1 VTDDPIPPEVAPA
14 VGEGMPAGDP
24 RPEPSL
30 FERAFALGQPYLW
43 ARWLFLRALGAIFF
57 SAFLSL
63 AGPIHGLIGP
73 GGILPA
79 RDYLQDVAAQL
90 GPIQRVWFA
99 PSFLWFGAGDGALTV
114 LVGVGFVASA
124 LLILNVWPR
133 AAIAVAGLAF
143 LSFVAVGEEFALYQ
157 SDGMLLEAA
166 FASLFFAPRGWRP
179 GLGASSPPSW
189 AALFLLRWEWFRIY
203 FESGIVK
210 ILSGDRQ
217 WAELTAMDH
226 YYENGPLPTW
236 IGWYAQ
242 HLPHGFHAF
251 TGVLTFVVELGVV
264 WLAWP
269 TRWTR
274 LVCFAI
280 VTPFQV
286 GIILTANYAFLN
298 YLVLVFGVLLLDD
311 RHFARLGLRTKA
323 PLAPPFVGLQPWRAW
338 RAHGTAFALGWVFY
352 VTVMTGLHV
361 PPHIPLAIP
370 VRVVEPARIANAYG
384 LFAVMTEARYEL
396 EFQATADG
404 DRWVPYRFKFKPQ
417 DPYEAPGIYAPYQ
430 PRFEWNLWFASLG
443 WGRGNEWVVET
454 ELRLMNRSPS
464 VLALFRE
471 DPLHGRSPRRV
482 RVLKWQYWFTS
493 AEERRET
500 GAWWTRKKIGLYA
513 PMLEREEDGTIAIVR
528 GGEEAGSSAPS
539 SVESDSN

>member
-1 VTDDPIPPEVAPA
+1 VSDDPIPPEVVPVA
-14 VGEGMPAGDP
+14 GEDVPAGDLGL
-24 RPEPSL
+24 EPSL
-30 FERAFALGQPYLW
+30 VERAFGTGQPYLW

-73 GGILPA
+73 RGILPA
-79 RDYLQDVAAQL
+79 GEYLQDVAAQL

-99 PSFLWFGAGDGALTV
+99 PSFLWFGAGEAALTALV
-114 LVGVGFVASA
+114 SVGVVASV
-124 LLILNVWPR
+124 LLVLNVWPR
-133 AAIAVAGLAF
+133 GAIAVAGLAF
-143 LSFVAVGEEFALYQ
+143 LSFIAVAEEFALYQ

-166 FASLFFAPRGWRP
+166 FISLFFAPRGWRP
-179 GLGASSPPSW
+179 GLGARSPPTR

-203 FESGIVK
+203 FESGLVK

-217 WAELTAMDH
+217 WAALIAMDH

-242 HLPHGFHAF
+242 HLPHEFHAF
-251 TGVLTFVVELGVV
+251 TVVLTFAVELGVV

-298 YLVLVFGVLLLDD
+298 YLVLVLGVLLVDD
-311 RHFARLGLRTKA
+311 RHFARLGLRTEEPVA
-323 PLAPPFVGLQPWRAW
+323 LPFVGARRWRGYGA
-338 RAHGTAFALGWVFY
+338 AFALGWVFY
-352 VTVMTGLHV
+352 VTIMTGLHV
-361 PPHIPLAIP
+361 PPHIPLSIP
-370 VRVVEPARIANAYG
+370 VRLVEPARIANAYG

-396 EFQATADG
+396 EFQAATDG
-404 DRWVPYRFKFKPQ
+404 ANWVPYRFEFKPQ
-417 DPYEAPGIYAPYQ
+417 DPKEAPGIYAPYQ

-471 DPLHGRSPRRV
+471 DPLHGESPRRV
-482 RVLKWQYWFTS
+482 RIIKWQYWFTS
-493 AEERRET
+493 AEERRKT
-500 GAWWTRKKIGLYA
+500 GAWWTRKEIGLYA
-513 PMLEREEDGTIAIVR
+513 PMLEREPDGTIAIVR
-528 GGEEAGSSAPS
+528 GGEEGSLAPT